1 MSPPEIDR
9 PRGLVHI
16 LDDDAAVRNAL
27 GRMLKI
33 AGYRVML
40 YETPFA
46 LLAALPT
53 IEPGC
58 LLLDVRMPGIDGLSL
73 QPMLRETDLALILM
87 TGQGD
92 IGMAVRAIQ
101 AGAVDFLE
109 KPFNDALLIAA
120 LDRGFSTLAPMSS
133 TILPA
138 EAAQRIATLSGR
150 EREVLALLA
159 AGNSNKHIARALGIS
174 SRTVEVHRARML
186 RHLGIA
192 HLAGAIRL
200 QVLAELAG

>member
-46 LLAALPT
+46 LLAALPK
-53 IEPGC
+53 IDPGC

-120 LDRGFSTLAPMSS
+120 LDRGFATLAPMSS

-138 EAAQRIATLSGR
+138 EAARRIAALSGR

-174 SRTVEVHRARML
+174 ARTVEVHRARML